1 MVDMSESKPIMKIT
15 QALLSQGDFGEG
27 GGGGGDGKGEG
38 KIGGI
43 LNSFLS

>member
-15 QALLSQGDFGEG
+15 QAKLSQGDFGEEG
-27 GGGGGDGKGEG
+27 EGEGDGKEEG

-43 LNSFLS
+43 LFSFLT